1 MIQRIAEAVDL
12 VERAGALGG
21 PEEAVAVVVS
31 NRLVE
36 QPEEISFLDHEQL
49 FLIFRPIEQ
58 VIFDTLYCI
67 FQLYI
72 YIIYVVGWSISLHH

>member
-1 MIQRIAEAVDL
+1 
-12 VERAGALGG
+12 
-21 PEEAVAVVVS
+21 
-31 NRLVE
+31 
-36 QPEEISFLDHEQL
+36 LDHEQL